1 MWEHTGQLSQRVAWV
16 TRNPILLT
24 VVPFADCL
32 STFEMN
38 SETTPSYPQ
47 GEFQVWASLME
58 LKERRGGIKG
68 NDVQLAEALALSL
81 GSWITV

>member
-1 MWEHTGQLSQRVAWV
+1 MT
-16 TRNPILLT
+16 
-24 VVPFADCL
+24 
-32 STFEMN
+32 
-38 SETTPSYPQ
+38 SETALSYPQ

-58 LKERRGGIKG
+58 LKERRGRAIG